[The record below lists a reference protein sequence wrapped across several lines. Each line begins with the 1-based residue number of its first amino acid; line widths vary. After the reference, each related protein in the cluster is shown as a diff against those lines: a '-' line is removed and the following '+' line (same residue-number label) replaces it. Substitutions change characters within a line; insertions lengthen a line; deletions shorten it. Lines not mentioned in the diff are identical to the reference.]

1 MRRGCFFRGFHTLP
15 HRPTSII
22 IIGAL
27 AMLLMSPV
35 LSSQAATSERKLEFE
50 VASVRENRTG
60 ETPYSNFPLN
70 QGPQFD
76 AKGGLLMARDQL
88 LLAYIVF
95 AFKPDMFQVQQ
106 FRDQLPPWTHTR
118 YDIEAR
124 ADGNPT
130 KDEMRLM
137 MQSLLEERFHLAFHR
152 ETREEPTYAMVLI
165 KPGTLGPRIKPH
177 PADDPECAKDSIP
190 KPLPGAF
197 NPLACGASAAVA
209 PKSPGDFA
217 VAGYNVTMDAIA
229 FGLGGAANLT
239 DRQVIDR
246 TGLTGTYDYTLE
258 FAPEQALT
266 AQPDANA
273 DFGPGGPSFTEAVKD
288 QLGIKMIPQKLP
300 IEVIVVDHIEKP
312 SEN

>member
-1 MRRGCFFRGFHTLP
+1 M
-15 HRPTSII
+15 
-22 IIGAL
+22 A
-27 AMLLMSPV
+27 PV
-35 LSSQAATSERKLEFE
+35 LSSQAITSGRKLEFE

-60 ETPYSNFPLN
+60 ATPYSNFPLN
-70 QGPQFD
+70 QGPQFG
-76 AKGGLLMARDQL
+76 AKGGLLMAKDQL

-95 AFKPDMFQVQQ
+95 AFKPDMFQIQQ
-106 FRDQLPPWTHTR
+106 FRDQLPAWTRTR

-124 ADGNPT
+124 AEGNPT

-137 MQSLLEERFHLAFHR
+137 MQSLLEDRFHLAFHH
-152 ETREEPTYAMVLI
+152 ETREEPTYAMVLT

-177 PADDPECAKDSIP
+177 PSDDPECAKESIP

-197 NPLACGASAAVA
+197 NPLACGASASVA

-217 VAGYNVTMDAIA
+217 VAGYNVTMNTIA
-229 FGLGGAANLT
+229 LGLGGAANLT

-246 TGLTGTYDYTLE
+246 TGLKGTYDFTLE

-266 AQPDANA
+266 ARPDASA
-273 DFGPGGPSFTEAVKD
+273 DFEPGGPSFTEAVKD
-288 QLGIKMIPQKLP
+288 QLGFKMIPEKLP
-300 IEVIVVDHIEKP
+300 VDVIVIDHIEKP

>member
-1 MRRGCFFRGFHTLP
+1 
-15 HRPTSII
+15 
-22 IIGAL
+22 
-27 AMLLMSPV
+27 MLPV
-35 LSSQAATSERKLEFE
+35 LSSQATTSQRKMEFE

-76 AKGGLLMARDQL
+76 SKGGLLMAKDQL
-88 LLAYIVF
+88 LLSYIVF
-95 AFKPDMFQVQQ
+95 AFKPDMFQIQR
-106 FRDQLPPWTHTR
+106 FRDQLPAWTRTR

-124 ADGNPT
+124 ANGNPT

-137 MQSLLEERFHLAFHR
+137 MQSLLQERFHLIFHH
-152 ETREEPTYAMVLI
+152 ETREEPTYAMELVN
-165 KPGTLGPRIKPH
+165 PGTLGPRIKAH
-177 PADDPECAKDSIP
+177 PPDDPDCAKDSIP

-197 NPLACGASAAVA
+197 NPLACGASASVA
-209 PKSPGDFA
+209 PKSPGNVA
-217 VAGYNVTMDAIA
+217 VAGYNVTMNAIA
-229 FGLGGAANLT
+229 LGLGGAASLT

-246 TGLTGTYDYTLE
+246 TGLTGTYDFTLE

-266 AQPDANA
+266 ARPDDSA
-273 DFGPGGPSFTEAVKD
+273 DFGPGGPSFTKAVKD

-300 IEVIVVDHIEKP
+300 VDVIVVDYIEKP